1 MAVSFRH
8 QRAQNSALRSPA
20 RRIRAVLQTR
30 SLAWHMLKLMVQAV
44 VVAAAFVSDAR
55 RIAGMRRAL
64 NELRTTQRPR
74 RLPVFPA

>member
-1 MAVSFRH
+1 
-8 QRAQNSALRSPA
+8 
-20 RRIRAVLQTR
+20 
-30 SLAWHMLKLMVQAV
+30 MLKLMVQAV

-64 NELRTTQRPR
+64 SELRTTQRPR